1 MTCTARVSSPFF
13 PEGRGA
19 AVCRVQRRALVRNGA
34 RGRSLV
40 SRSLI
45 HIDPETDQ
53 ELPSGGW
60 PPRENPQ
67 QRQRQ
72 KRERG
77 RMFMTA
83 GRHYGINGCGCKSF
97 VGNVDTAVAAGRTT
111 LDSGEKRTKRGER
124 MRSGRRIRKPEERAF
139 PWRSCLEFSGRRSF
153 CICQQRL
160 REVY

>member
-13 PEGRGA
+13 LKGA
-19 AVCRVQRRALVRNGA
+19 EQQFGRVQRCALVRNGT

-40 SRSLI
+40 FRSLI
-45 HIDPETDQ
+45 HIDPETDRSA
-53 ELPSGGW
+53 LWRLAAPG
-60 PPRENPQ
+60 NPQ

-97 VGNVDTAVAAGRTT
+97 VGNVDAAVAAGRTT
-111 LDSGEKRTKRGER
+111 LNSGEKRTKRGE
-124 MRSGRRIRKPEERAF
+124 GCVPEEESGSRRKGLFRGVHALNFREEGLFAF
-139 PWRSCLEFSGRRSF
+139 ANS
-153 CICQQRL
+153 
-160 REVY
+160 V

>member
-1 MTCTARVSSPFF
+1 MTCTAHVSSPFF
-13 PEGRGA
+13 LKGA
-19 AVCRVQRRALVRNGA
+19 EQQFGRVQRRALVRNGS

-45 HIDPETDQ
+45 HIDPETDRSAFRR
-53 ELPSGGW
+53 LAAPG
-60 PPRENPQ
+60 NPQ

-72 KRERG
+72 KRERGRG

-97 VGNVDTAVAAGRTT
+97 VGNVDAAVAAGRTT

-139 PWRSCLEFSGRRSF
+139 PRRSCLEFSGRRSF
-153 CICQQRL
+153 AFANS
-160 REVY
+160 V

>member
-13 PEGRGA
+13 LKGA
-19 AVCRVQRRALVRNGA
+19 EQQFGRVQRRALVRNGS

-45 HIDPETDQ
+45 HIDPETDRSAFRRLAAPGKPAA
-53 ELPSGGW
+53 EA
-60 PPRENPQ
+60 EAE
-67 QRQRQ
+67 
-72 KRERG
+72 RERG

-97 VGNVDTAVAAGRTT
+97 VGNVDAAVAAGRTT

-139 PWRSCLEFSGRRSF
+139 PRRSCLEFSGRRSF
-153 CICQQRL
+153 AFANS
-160 REVY
+160 V